1 MHEQID
7 RPPAPEALGSA
18 AEPAPRGRGRAK
30 AAQTGPRNFF
40 TAAPLPLANDP
51 GPVIIVYVT
60 FVEVAPVVHMELSRI
75 IISETNDEQVI
86 VLKEVEG
93 ERAFPIVIGIW
104 EAVAIDRNIKGK
116 KTPRPMTHDL
126 LENVIGG
133 LDSKL
138 DRVIVTELRDRTF
151 YAKLIL
157 RRNGKTVEVDSR
169 PSDAIA
175 LAVQMRAPI
184 YVEEQVLEE
193 VIHPPGQGG
202 PADSGPEEEGD
213 SGEEEQG

>member
-1 MHEQID
+1 M
-7 RPPAPEALGSA
+7 
-18 AEPAPRGRGRAK
+18 
-30 AAQTGPRNFF
+30 
-40 TAAPLPLANDP
+40 
-51 GPVIIVYVT
+51 
-60 FVEVAPVVHMELSRI
+60 VHMELSRI

-86 VLKEVEG
+86 VLREVTG

-126 LENVIGG
+126 LENVIKG
-133 LDSKL
+133 LEANL
-138 DRVIVTELRDRTF
+138 DRIIVTDLRDRTF

-157 RRNGKTVEVDSR
+157 RKNGKVVEVDSR

-184 YVEEQVLEE
+184 YVEDSVLEE
-193 VIHPPGQGG
+193 VTPGTGFGG
-202 PADSGPEEEGD
+202 AADAGPEDEGETDEGD
-213 SGEEEQG
+213 KA